1 MGLRSVSV
9 GWALWRGALPSVDS
23 SVGLLAAAYESRW
36 SRRWVLLVW
45 SCAALFAS
53 AGLVVFDFEFFWAV
67 LLVAASWVGLLVA
80 FVSPTVRVAS
90 RLAHRVRTGLEGSS
104 PLVRGWAAAVMVFA
118 SCYDVAFDGYRP
130 GVAGPRMPSALLMLG
145 WDRVVL
151 EGRDSLSVV
160 DSVVLELEGWTVP
173 PLDRMRVLR
182 VVTAVREVWSSPALE
197 HVIELASLGTE
208 LHGRHRVGE
217 FLSSAWLLSFAF
229 SDPALQVAS
238 AFAVDT
244 GFASYPDGL
253 FLFADDKCLLG
264 VPRVDV
270 LAPLPPVDPRIAE
283 RAVLAMAL
291 ADGWYDWVQPELRA
305 SGLKLS
311 LGHRPALAE
320 LLAAVWALSMDV
332 ESSSLGASDQA
343 APDVQ
348 TAT

>member
-1 MGLRSVSV
+1 
-9 GWALWRGALPSVDS
+9 
-23 SVGLLAAAYESRW
+23 
-36 SRRWVLLVW
+36 
-45 SCAALFAS
+45 
-53 AGLVVFDFEFFWAV
+53 
-67 LLVAASWVGLLVA
+67 
-80 FVSPTVRVAS
+80 
-90 RLAHRVRTGLEGSS
+90 
-104 PLVRGWAAAVMVFA
+104 
-118 SCYDVAFDGYRP
+118 
-130 GVAGPRMPSALLMLG
+130 MLG

-160 DSVVLELEGWTVP
+160 DSIVLELEGWTVP

-217 FLSSAWLLSFAF
+217 FLSSAWLLSYAF

-270 LAPLPPVDPRIAE
+270 SAPLPPVDPRIAE

-291 ADGWYDWVQPELRA
+291 ADGWYDWVQPEWRER
-305 SGLKLS
+305 GPRLS
-311 LGHRPALAE
+311 PGHRPALGE
-320 LLAAVWALSMDV
+320 LLAAVWALSSDV
-332 ESSSLGASDQA
+332 ERSSQGGSDMPASDIEADVEADVEA
-343 APDVQ
+343 AVEADVE
-348 TAT
+348 ADVEAAAELGGDVL